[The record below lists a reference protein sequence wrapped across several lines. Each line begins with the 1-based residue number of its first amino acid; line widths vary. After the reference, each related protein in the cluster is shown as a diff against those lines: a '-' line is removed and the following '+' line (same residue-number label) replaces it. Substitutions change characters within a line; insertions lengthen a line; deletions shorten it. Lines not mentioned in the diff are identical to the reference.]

1 MRTLDEAEYL
11 TQKGQ
16 IAMPYTWWVGD
27 VGSRFFMALRDEAKI
42 LGNCCDRCG
51 KVYVPPRKNCGH
63 CFSEISKWVDLSDQG
78 VVTAF
83 TTVHFGFAL
92 QPCEA
97 PFAYAL
103 VRLDGAD
110 VGFMHIIKDD
120 LDKLANNVR
129 VRAKFKE
136 KALRVGHIL
145 DIDSFQVI

>member
-1 MRTLDEAEYL
+1 
-11 TQKGQ
+11 
-16 IAMPYTWWVGD
+16 
-27 VGSRFFMALRDEAKI
+27 
-42 LGNCCDRCG
+42 
-51 KVYVPPRKNCGH
+51 
-63 CFSEISKWVDLSDQG
+63 
-78 VVTAF
+78 
-83 TTVHFGFAL
+83 VHFGFAL

-136 KALRVGHIL
+136 KELRVGHIL